1 MKKYVNFKNIAIV
14 ALVIWILLQWF
25 NPGGV
30 MPGGRT
36 IRIDGKKYEVI
47 KHTIDTVEVEKIK
60 TVTKKGKDIVHEVI
74 DVDTLVL
81 KELVNV
87 DSAAILKDYLAKIIY
102 KDTLVLDG
110 GLGTIALTDTITK
123 NRILGR
129 TWDAKVKERTIKEE
143 LIVKEPAKTQLYYGL
158 NAGFNKTDYV
168 SAVGAGLILKTKK
181 DKIYNFNIGVN
192 NRTTDGTNGSFSPYV
207 GFGTYWKIKVK
218 K

>member
-1 MKKYVNFKNIAIV
+1 MKKLLNFKNIAIA
-14 ALVIWILLQWF
+14 ALIVYILLQWF

-47 KHTIDTVEVEKIK
+47 KHEIDTVDVIK
-60 TVTKKGKDIVHEVI
+60 TKVVTKKGEDIYHEVI
-74 DVDTLVL
+74 VEKEVQIPTVIDT
-81 KELVNV
+81 
-87 DSAAILKDYLAKIIY
+87 AALLKDYYSKVLY
-102 KDTLVLDG
+102 KDVLVLPDS
-110 GLGTIALTDTITK
+110 LGTVAVTDTISQ

-129 TWDAKVKERTIKEE
+129 TFNANVTQRTIKETT
-143 LIVKEPAKTQLYYGL
+143 IVKEPAKTQLYYGL
-158 NAGFNKTDYV
+158 NAGFNKEDYV
-168 SAVGAGLILKTKK
+168 SAIGGGVILKTKK
-181 DKIYNFNIGVN
+181 DKIYQFNLGVN

>member
-1 MKKYVNFKNIAIV
+1 MKKLLNFKNIAIA
-14 ALVIWILLQWF
+14 ALIIYVLLQWF

-47 KHTIDTVEVEKIK
+47 KHEIDTVDIIK
-60 TVTKKGKDIVHEVI
+60 TKVVTKKGEDIYHEVI
-74 DVDTLVL
+74 VEKEVIIPTIIDT
-81 KELVNV
+81 
-87 DSAAILKDYLAKIIY
+87 AALLKDYYSKVLY
-102 KDTLVLDG
+102 KDVLVLPDS
-110 GLGTIALTDTITK
+110 LGTVAVTDTISQ

-129 TWDAKVKERTIKEE
+129 TFNANVRERTIREE
-143 LIVKEPAKTQLYYGL
+143 LIVKEPARNQVYYGL
-158 NAGFNKTDYV
+158 NAGFNKEDYV
-168 SAVGAGLILKTKK
+168 SAIGAGVILKTKK
-181 DKIYNFNIGVN
+181 DKIYQLGIGVN

>member
-1 MKKYVNFKNIAIV
+1 MKKFVNFKNIAIA
-14 ALVIWILLQWF
+14 ALIIYILLQWF

-36 IRIDGKKYEVI
+36 IRIDGKKYEVL
-47 KHTIDTVEVEKIK
+47 KHTIDTIEVEKVK
-60 TVTKKGKDIVHEVI
+60 VVTKKGEDIVHEVI

-81 KELVNV
+81 KEMVNV
-87 DSAAILKDYLAKIIY
+87 DSAAILKDYLAKIVY
-102 KDTLVLDG
+102 KDTLILDG

-129 TWDAKVKERTIKEE
+129 TWDAKVKERIIKEE
-143 LIVKEPAKTQLYYGL
+143 MIVKEPARNQLYYGL
-158 NAGFNKTDYV
+158 NAGFNREDYV
-168 SAVGAGLILKTKK
+168 SAIGAGLILKTKK
-181 DKIYNFNIGVN
+181 DKIYQIGLGVN
-192 NRTTDGTNGSFSPYV
+192 NRTSDGTNGSFSPYV

>member
-1 MKKYVNFKNIAIV
+1 MKKFVNFKNIAIV

-25 NPGGV
+25 NPGGI

-36 IRIDGKKYEVI
+36 IRIDGKKYEVL
-47 KHTIDTVEVEKIK
+47 KHTIDTIEVEKVK
-60 TVTKKGKDIVHEVI
+60 VVTKKGEDIVHEVI

-81 KELVNV
+81 KEMVNV
-87 DSAAILKDYLAKIIY
+87 DSAAILKDYLAKIVY

-129 TWDAKVKERTIKEE
+129 TWDAKVKERIIKEE
-143 LIVKEPAKTQLYYGL
+143 MIVKEPARNQLYYGL
-158 NAGFNKTDYV
+158 NAGFNKEDYV
-168 SAVGAGLILKTKK
+168 SAIGAGLILKTKK
-181 DKIYNFNIGVN
+181 DKIYQIGLGVN
-192 NRTTDGTNGSFSPYV
+192 NRTSDGTNGSFSPYV